1 MQAKFSKFTASFN
14 ASRLAAME
22 YLGPQHFAM
31 LFTLAALFHIFAYW
45 GWTQLPGIHIIDI
58 PVHAMNIR
66 LGDSDVQ
73 QSQDDDEN
81 APQPLVDN
89 TAQMESVVTKL
100 IRKPV
105 SKMAR
110 KAAAAKPD
118 KLTADR
124 SVQQQSAAQ
133 VSDRSDS
140 PRQFVRFNQPENTSN
155 NDGSAIGNSTDETA
169 DTKARYE
176 QMISLWIQK
185 FKIYPDYAREQ
196 GMQGSTVVRISID
209 RHGNIRW
216 SELQGNTGY
225 PELDRA
231 AIDMVR
237 RANPVPAAPDDYKPD
252 QQMFEFLIPV
262 NYTL

>member
-1 MQAKFSKFTASFN
+1 MAGFSKFTASFN

-22 YLGPQHFAM
+22 YLGPQHFATI
-31 LFTLAALFHIFAYW
+31 FFLAAIFHVLAYW
-45 GWTQLPGIHIIDI
+45 GWTMMPGIHIIDI

-73 QSQDDDEN
+73 QAQDDDES

-89 TAQMESVVTKL
+89 TAQMESVMTKL

-105 SKMAR
+105 SKAAR
-110 KAAAAKPD
+110 KPVAPMPRAEKANPD
-118 KLTADR
+118 RAPANP
-124 SVQQQSAAQ
+124 SA

-140 PRQFVRFNQPENTSN
+140 PRQFVRFNPAEKPADNE
-155 NDGSAIGNSTDETA
+155 GSAIGNSSESTA

-185 FKIYPDYAREQ
+185 FKIYPERAREM
-196 GMQGSTVVRISID
+196 GMQGSTVVRIRID

-216 SELQGNTGY
+216 SELEGNTGY

-231 AIDMVR
+231 ALDMVR
-237 RANPVPAAPDDYKPD
+237 RANPVPAVPDEYPPGE
-252 QQMFEFLIPV
+252 MFEFLIPV

>member
-1 MQAKFSKFTASFN
+1 MAGFSKFTASFN
-14 ASRLAAME
+14 ASRVAAME

-31 LFTLAALFHIFAYW
+31 LFILAAIFHALAYW
-45 GWTQLPGIHIIDI
+45 GWTMMPPLRIIDI

-73 QSQDDDEN
+73 QVQDDDES

-89 TAQMESVVTKL
+89 TAQMESVMTKL

-105 SKMAR
+105 SKVAR
-110 KAAAAKPD
+110 KAPAPVPRAD
-118 KLTADR
+118 KINADKMA
-124 SVQQQSAAQ
+124 QQPSA

-140 PRQFVRFNQPENTSN
+140 PRQFVRFNPAEKPTG
-155 NDGSAIGNSTDETA
+155 NDGSAIGNSSDNAA
-169 DTKARYE
+169 DVKASYE

-185 FKIYPDYAREQ
+185 FKLYPEKAREM
-196 GMQGSTVVRISID
+196 GMQGSTVVRIRID
-209 RHGNIRW
+209 RRGNIRW
-216 SELQGNTGY
+216 SELEGNTGY

-231 AIDMVR
+231 ALDMVR
-237 RANPVPAAPDDYKPD
+237 RANPVPAVPDEYPPGE
-252 QQMFEFLIPV
+252 MFEFLIPV

>member
-1 MQAKFSKFTASFN
+1 MAGFSKFTASFN
-14 ASRLAAME
+14 ASRVAAME

-31 LFTLAALFHIFAYW
+31 IFAMAAIFHVLAYW
-45 GWTQLPGIHIIDI
+45 GWTMMPHLRIIDI

-73 QSQDDDEN
+73 QAQDDDES

-105 SKMAR
+105 SKTAR
-110 KAAAAKPD
+110 KSPAAKPE

-124 SVQQQSAAQ
+124 APQQQAPAA
-133 VSDRSDS
+133 VSERSDS
-140 PRQFVRFNQPENTSN
+140 PRQFVRFNQAERPAENEGT
-155 NDGSAIGNSTDETA
+155 AIGNSTDSDA
-169 DTKARYE
+169 DVKASYE

-185 FKIYPDYAREQ
+185 FKLYPESAREQ
-196 GMQGSTVVRISID
+196 GMQGSTVVRIRID
-209 RHGNIRW
+209 RRGNIRW
-216 SELQGNTGY
+216 SELEGNTGY

-231 AIDMVR
+231 ALDMVR
-237 RANPVPAAPDDYKPD
+237 RANPVPAVPDEYPAGE
-252 QQMFEFLIPV
+252 MFEFLIPV